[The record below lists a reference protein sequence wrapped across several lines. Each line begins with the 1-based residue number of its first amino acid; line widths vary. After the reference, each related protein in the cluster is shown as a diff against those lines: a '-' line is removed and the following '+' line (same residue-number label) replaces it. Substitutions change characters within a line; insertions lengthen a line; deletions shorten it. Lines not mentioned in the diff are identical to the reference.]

1 MKIIKKC
8 SICGKVAEIKSESK
22 IGNLVII
29 NYQCGHVRARP
40 IPKPKDLNLTSLDG
54 KQPFKYQLEG
64 ASWAIKGNARVL
76 IADEMGVGKTLQSFL
91 VAKSDPIEFCPV
103 LIICKSGLKAQM
115 CKEAY
120 RWCGWLFQ
128 IIENEND
135 YILPGLQG
143 YIISYDT
150 LAYSEFTNKRGKV
163 ISRGIKEPEVWLEKI
178 NPRLVI
184 LDECQS
190 VKNSESK
197 RTQAVQKI
205 ARKVDHIIALSG
217 TPILN
222 HAGEYFPILN
232 MIQPEKFPTKTHY
245 ITRWC
250 DSYFSTSGVQK
261 IGGIR
266 DIQGF
271 KDYTSDFIIRRT
283 RKEVLPDLPSIDRR
297 FRFEELGEKVEAAY
311 KEEFKKFQDYQYYSQ
326 DSSFKK
332 GGELL
337 KYLNKMRRLTGIAKI
352 PGVVEFVE
360 EFLSETDRKIVV
372 FTHHLDVAAEVVS
385 RISTFYPN
393 VLKLGTPINQEVVD
407 KFWQSEYRV
416 LQASTLS
423 GGEGVNLQCCSD
435 CITMEPEW
443 SPAKEEQAEGRFPRP
458 GQTADKITNTSFIAI
473 GTIDEF
479 FVELKEQKRAY
490 FASSVEGAKVKWN
503 EASLI
508 KELAE
513 ILAAKG
519 GKRWGW

>member
-1 MKIIKKC
+1 MKIINKC
-8 SICGKVAEIKSESK
+8 PTCNKTAEIKSESK

-40 IPKPKDLNLTSLDG
+40 IPNATALGLISLDG

-64 ASWAIKGNARVL
+64 ASWAIKRNARVL

-245 ITRWC
+245 IARWC

-266 DIQGF
+266 DIQDF
-271 KDYTSDFIIRRT
+271 KNYTSDFIIRRT
-283 RKEVLPDLPSIDRR
+283 RKEVLPDLPAIDRR

-337 KYLNKMRRLTGIAKI
+337 KYLNKMRHLTGIAKI

-372 FTHHLDVAAEVVS
+372 FTHHLDVMNEIVG
-385 RISTFYPN
+385 RIKAFYPN
-393 VLKLGTPINQEVVD
+393 VINLSSPVNQNLVD
-407 KFWQSEYRV
+407 DFWKENNRV
-416 LQASTLS
+416 MIASTLAA
-423 GGEGVNLQCCSD
+423 GEGLNLQCCSD
-435 CITMEPEW
+435 CIMVERQWNP
-443 SPAKEEQAEGRFPRP
+443 PKEEQAEARFLRV
-458 GQTADKITNTSFIAI
+458 GQLSNHVTATYFTAI

-479 FVELKEQKRAY
+479 FSELVEQKR
-490 FASSVEGAKVKWN
+490 SIVGSTLDGRETKWN
-503 EASLI
+503 EAEIL